1 MRACVKD
8 DFIVLGQTGIDQRVA
23 QALQKTPHGD
33 RLISEVTIT
42 DPTHPLFGRTFALIN
57 PKIPARQKTLLTI
70 RLPNGQP
77 RAVPRSATNLALD
90 TADENLPATSVL
102 PISVHTMLP
111 LAHHI
116 HRLVQVREERTNET
130 PCPTITTSTVSNG
143 QSLSETIPSREQF
156 TPTLEQ
162 ARSRPSATTGPRT
175 RAINSASPSHPKPH
189 SQRGG
194 RS

>member
-1 MRACVKD
+1 MAQKPTPRWQP
-8 DFIVLGQTGIDQRVA
+8 ISMLS

-33 RLISEVTIT
+33 RLTSEVTIT

-77 RAVPRSATNLALD
+77 RAVPRSATNLTLD
-90 TADENLPATSVL
+90 TPDENPPSTSVL
-102 PISVHTMLP
+102 PISVRTMLP
-111 LAHHI
+111 LAHHV
-116 HRLVQVREERTNET
+116 HRLVQVREERTDET
-130 PCPTITTSTVSNG
+130 PCPTIPTDPVSTG
-143 QSLSETIPSREQF
+143 QSLSETITLREQS

-162 ARSRPSATTGPRT
+162 TRSRTSATTGPRI
-175 RAINSASPSHPKPH
+175 RAIDSASPSHPKPH